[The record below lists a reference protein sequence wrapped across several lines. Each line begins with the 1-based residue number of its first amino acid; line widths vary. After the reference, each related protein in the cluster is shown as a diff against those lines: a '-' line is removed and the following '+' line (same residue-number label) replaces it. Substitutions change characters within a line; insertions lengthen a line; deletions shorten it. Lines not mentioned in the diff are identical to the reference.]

1 MNFVSE
7 VLTAID
13 EAENVT
19 LESMVEVYD
28 NMLNEYD
35 KLISSQT
42 CYVEGFVMEAS
53 ATKESIMDQATGAG
67 KNESVIT
74 KIIAFLPRLIIAT
87 IKRIASIFTKDKEKE
102 IKSFPDKLETTINNS
117 SEEELKQK
125 DEKLNKETDGVVRVH
140 PKRKLF
146 IVRGFRH
153 IKNAVML
160 LTTVP
165 GLFKLIRES
174 MQKKTFTWSRLASDM
189 KNFYANKGEIT
200 KLLNEGKSAEEISSQ
215 LKNYAADEV
224 SCLDMK
230 DVLKIFTSS
239 GFAISALADEAE
251 LTFNKIAVKK
261 DKAGLDP
268 TEAMKAEEVA
278 RSVKNISGTI
288 AFLTKIFKG
297 IFGFVTGF
305 RDAKKVIGTK
315 EAVNANAA
323 VVNNDAFQRFKNSAE
338 GSAYSGYETYADVE
352 KALKSKGIKG
362 ALTKGKSK
370 EWNKFVDDF
379 SKWKAAND
387 DEHIHLPSQSNIDKA
402 ENEADSRQDRQL
414 DTIIKNEHRSKD
426 FELVTDK
433 NEPND
438 WDKGGEYYDH
448 DLNRIT
454 VKITKEGGTD
464 PEYKPN
470 TFYRKK
476 V

>member
-19 LESMVEVYD
+19 LESMVDVFD

-53 ATKESIMDQATGAG
+53 TTKESIMDQATGAG
-67 KNESVIT
+67 KNESIIT

-102 IKSFPDKLETTINNS
+102 IKAFPDKLETTIENS

-140 PKRKLF
+140 PKRKNFL
-146 IVRGFRH
+146 VRGFRH
-153 IKNAVML
+153 LKNAVML

-165 GLFKLIRES
+165 GLFKLIKES

-189 KNFYANKGEIT
+189 RNFYANKGEIA

-230 DVLKIFTSS
+230 DMLKIFANS

-278 RSVKNISGTI
+278 RSVKKVSGII
-288 AFLTKIFKG
+288 AILTKIFKG
-297 IFGFVTGF
+297 MFGFVTGI
-305 RDAKKVIGTK
+305 RDGVNVIGTNEDIDK
-315 EAVNANAA
+315 NTAIAND
-323 VVNNDAFQRFKNSAE
+323 DAFQRFKKSAE
-338 GSAYSGYETYADVE
+338 GSAYSDYATYADVE

-370 EWNKFVDDF
+370 EWKKFADDF

-387 DEHIHLPSQSNIDKA
+387 DEHTHLPSQKNIEKAKAEETNDGEKA
-402 ENEADSRQDRQL
+402 EN
-414 DTIIKNEHRSKD
+414 KD
-426 FELVTDK
+426 KAQPAST
-433 NEPND
+433 
-438 WDKGGEYYDH
+438 
-448 DLNRIT
+448 
-454 VKITKEGGTD
+454 
-464 PEYKPN
+464 
-470 TFYRKK
+470 
-476 V
+476 